1 MIVDCK
7 VQTASR
13 YHWDTSD
20 WAPGPSMPNISE
32 IPTNE
37 ILDSPSSSQP
47 SDDCNANARADPFD
61 DNITTRGIYNMSLG
75 DDHSPLLSSDEQNP
89 NRLRGNGINFND
101 DDDDEDDEEENVISR
116 LEMDDYFDDSEY
128 VGDSEYAENE
138 PYDHDDLPPSYAEHP
153 RYEQFLQNL
162 DDSYEMPEELINR
175 QPLHYLPDHFS
186 TSHQELAIDPLTED
200 EDERE
205 FRERMAASVLP
216 PPPPHAHLDG
226 LANMMMPDPGC
237 GYDDEDDENFLRLRP
252 PKEFMT
258 PGYMTDSFT
267 TDKDQPSNRT
277 SFVDDLSLSMGGF
290 TSNASLSDISGLCEI
305 DDSEINASDTDDENT
320 PCLGPG
326 FDQTQL

>member
-1 MIVDCK
+1 
-7 VQTASR
+7 
-13 YHWDTSD
+13 
-20 WAPGPSMPNISE
+20 MPNISE

-47 SDDCNANARADPFD
+47 SDDCNANATADPFD

-75 DDHSPLLSSDEQNP
+75 DPNDHSPLLSSDEQNQ
-89 NRLRGNGINFND
+89 NQNIGNGSNFND
-101 DDDDEDDEEENVISR
+101 DDDDEENVISR

-138 PYDHDDLPPSYAEHP
+138 PYDPDDLPPSYAEHP

-162 DDSYEMPEELINR
+162 DDSYEMPEALTHR

-205 FRERMAASVLP
+205 VRERMEAASLPQAP
-216 PPPPHAHLDG
+216 PPPPQYGDSGATIVSSD
-226 LANMMMPDPGC
+226 MV
-237 GYDDEDDENFLRLRP
+237 YQFTDEDDERYPRLRP

-258 PGYMTDSFT
+258 PGYMTDSYC

-305 DDSEINASDTDDENT
+305 DDSEINDTDDENT
-320 PCLGPG
+320 PCLAPG
-326 FDQTQL
+326 VGQTQL